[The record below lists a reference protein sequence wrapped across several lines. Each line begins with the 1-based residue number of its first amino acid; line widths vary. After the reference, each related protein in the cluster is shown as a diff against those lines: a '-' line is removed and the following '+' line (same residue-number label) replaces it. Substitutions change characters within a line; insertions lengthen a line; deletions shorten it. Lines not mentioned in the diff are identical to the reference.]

1 MGNVVGSCSL
11 STLVNKLICR
21 ASKPKLSIQS
31 GLLLDLFLKEA
42 ANVVS
47 ESIRLIH

>member
-1 MGNVVGSCSL
+1 MGSCSL
-11 STLVNKLICR
+11 STLVNKVICR

>member
-1 MGNVVGSCSL
+1 MGCCSL
-11 STLVNKLICR
+11 STLVNKVICR

-42 ANVVS
+42 ANVIS